1 MVEVEVALITVDTR
15 VNMPIV
21 LLKEKEGS
29 PKRVL
34 PIWIGQAEAT
44 AIQLKLKNAPSTPR
58 PMTHDLMKNLIESL
72 DARVDS
78 IFVHS
83 VIASEG
89 EGGTYLGQINLE
101 VDGKKIEVDSRPSDA
116 IALALRLEAPIHV
129 ADQILEDNGF
139 SEDEIKDSGKE
150 AAKSA
155 LENLDEDTLG
165 RYSV

>member
-1 MVEVEVALITVDTR
+1 MVEVEVALISVDTR

-44 AIQLKLKNAPSTPR
+44 AIQLKLKNAPSFPR
-58 PMTHDLMKNLIESL
+58 PMTHDLIKNIIESL
-72 DARVDS
+72 DAEVES

-83 VIASEG
+83 VIPSEG

-101 VDGKKIEVDSRPSDA
+101 VNGKKIEVDSRPSDA

-129 ADQILEDNGF
+129 AEEILNENGF
-139 SEDEIKDSGKE
+139 SEDQLKESDKDAS
-150 AAKSA
+150 KST

>member
-1 MVEVEVALITVDTR
+1 MVEVEVALISIDRR

-34 PIWIGQAEAT
+34 PIWIGEAEAK
-44 AIQLKLKNAPSTPR
+44 AIQIKLKSSPSPPR
-58 PMTHDLMKNLIESL
+58 PLTHDLMKNLIETFE
-72 DARVDS
+72 AEVDS

-83 VIASEG
+83 VIPSDG
-89 EGGTYLGQINLE
+89 DSGTYLGQINLE
-101 VDGKKIEVDSRPSDA
+101 VNGKKIEVDSRPSDA
-116 IALALRLEAPIHV
+116 IALALRLDAPIHV
-129 ADQILEDNGF
+129 AEHILEENGF
-139 SEDEIKDSGKE
+139 SEEELKE
-150 AAKSA
+150 SDKQSSKST

>member
-1 MVEVEVALITVDTR
+1 MVEVEVALISIDRR

-34 PIWIGQAEAT
+34 PIWIGEAEAK
-44 AIQLKLKNAPSTPR
+44 AIQIKLKSSPSPPR
-58 PMTHDLMKNLIESL
+58 PLTHDLMKNLIETFE
-72 DARVDS
+72 AEVDS

-83 VIASEG
+83 VIPSDG
-89 EGGTYLGQINLE
+89 DSGTYLGQINLE
-101 VDGKKIEVDSRPSDA
+101 VNGKKIEVDSRPSDA
-116 IALALRLEAPIHV
+116 IALALRLDAPIHV
-129 ADQILEDNGF
+129 AEHILEENGF
-139 SEDEIKDSGKE
+139 SEEELKE
-150 AAKSA
+150 SDKQASKST

>member
-1 MVEVEVALITVDTR
+1 MVEVEVALISIDTR
-15 VNMPIV
+15 SNMPIV

-34 PIWIGQAEAT
+34 PIWIGQTEAA
-44 AIQLKLKNAPSTPR
+44 AIQLKLKSSPSPPR

-72 DARVDS
+72 DAEVDS

-83 VIASEG
+83 VIPSDG
-89 EGGTYLGQINLE
+89 ESGTYLGQINLE
-101 VDGKKIEVDSRPSDA
+101 VNGEKIEVDSRPSDA

-129 ADQILEDNGF
+129 AEHILEENGF
-139 SEDEIKDSGKE
+139 SEDELKE
-150 AAKSA
+150 SEKQASKNT
-155 LENLDEDTLG
+155 LENLDEDALG

>member
-44 AIQLKLKNAPSTPR
+44 AIQLKLKNAPNPPR
-58 PMTHDLMKNLIESL
+58 PMTHDLMKNLIDSF
-72 DARVDS
+72 DAEVES

-101 VDGKKIEVDSRPSDA
+101 VNGKKIEVDSRPSDA

-129 ADQILEDNGF
+129 AEQILEDNGF
-139 SEDEIKDSGKE
+139 SEDEIKESGKD
-150 AAKSA
+150 ASKST
-155 LENLDEDTLG
+155 LENLDEDALG

>member
-101 VDGKKIEVDSRPSDA
+101 VAGKKIEVDSRPSDA

-155 LENLDEDTLG
+155 LENLDEDALG

>member
-1 MVEVEVALITVDTR
+1 MVEVEVALISIDRR

-34 PIWIGQAEAT
+34 PIWIGEAEAK
-44 AIQLKLKNAPSTPR
+44 AIQIKLKSSPNPPR
-58 PMTHDLMKNLIESL
+58 PLTHDLMKNLIETFE
-72 DARVDS
+72 AEVDS

-83 VIASEG
+83 VIPSDG
-89 EGGTYLGQINLE
+89 DSGTYLGQINLE
-101 VDGKKIEVDSRPSDA
+101 VNGKKIEVDSRPSDA
-116 IALALRLEAPIHV
+116 IALALRLDAPIHV
-129 ADQILEDNGF
+129 AEHILEENGF
-139 SEDEIKDSGKE
+139 SEEELKE
-150 AAKSA
+150 SDKQASKST

>member
-44 AIQLKLKNAPSTPR
+44 AIQLKLKNAPNTPR

-72 DARVDS
+72 DAQVDS

-129 ADQILEDNGF
+129 AEKILDENGF
-139 SEDEIKDSGKE
+139 SEDEIKESGKE
-150 AAKSA
+150 AAKNT
-155 LENLDEDTLG
+155 LENLDEDALG

>member
-1 MVEVEVALITVDTR
+1 MVEVEVALISVDTR

-34 PIWIGQAEAT
+34 PIWIGQAEAM
-44 AIQLKLKNAPSTPR
+44 AIQLKLKNTSDPPR
-58 PMTHDLMKNLIESL
+58 PMTHDLMKKIIESL
-72 DARVDS
+72 DAEVDS

-83 VIASEG
+83 VLPSEG
-89 EGGTYLGQINLE
+89 ESGTYLGQINLDVKGE
-101 VDGKKIEVDSRPSDA
+101 KIEIDSRPSDA
-116 IALALRLEAPIHV
+116 IALALRIKAPIHV
-129 ADQILEDNGF
+129 AEHILEENGF
-139 SEDEIKDSGKE
+139 SEEDLKDSQKQDSKGT
-150 AAKSA
+150 